1 MRILIKIII
10 FLCILTQLIEIYEL
24 LNCGKIVKLLTLFTM
39 IFILYEYSSNDDFK
53 DIDFIN
59 FHVTSEN
66 K

>member
-10 FLCILTQLIEIYEL
+10 FLCILTQLVEIYEL
-24 LNCGKIVKLLTLFTM
+24 LNCGKIVKLLTVFTM
-39 IFILYEYSSNDDFK
+39 IFILYEYSNNDDFK

-59 FHVTSEN
+59 FYVTSKN

>member
-24 LNCGKIVKLLTLFTM
+24 LNCGKIVKLLTVFTM
-39 IFILYEYSSNDDFK
+39 IFILYEYSNNDDFK

-59 FHVTSEN
+59 FYVTSKN